1 MHAMNQPYI
10 ALSIVAPNG
19 TRIAQGRKT
28 LEVRSW
34 QPEQLPLKDIVIVE
48 NQNYLTQDGD
58 EEPGLAVAI
67 ADILAV
73 HPWRKDEF
81 EAACAGYWAE
91 GYFAW
96 EISNVRPI
104 NPPAAVM
111 AKRKIYFIEI
121 AHP

>member
-28 LEVRSW
+28 LEVRAW
-34 QPEQLPLKDIVIVE
+34 QPEQLPLKDVVIVE

-67 ADILAV
+67 ADILQCIHGARMSLRRLAQAIGLKAIL
-73 HPWRKDEF
+73 PGKSAMSGR
-81 EAACAGYWAE
+81 
-91 GYFAW
+91 
-96 EISNVRPI
+96 SVR
-104 NPPAAVM
+104 
-111 AKRKIYFIEI
+111 RLR
-121 AHP
+121 